1 MPPQPEYPEGGGE
14 QSLQVAI
21 AHLQVLLAA
30 IASFDGKSMFLT
42 GIGAIALSAQIG
54 IIATGARDATLA
66 IAVTGLVVSSLA
78 VLSGFLNL
86 WGAETSQFPAPS
98 SLISFRAVRTV
109 GNDELAWAYL
119 GAIMVSSVEAEDVL
133 ARKLKRLR
141 RQLVLTTASLA
152 FGIASAIPSAF

>member
-14 QSLQVAI
+14 QALQVAI

-42 GIGAIALSAQIG
+42 SVSVVALSAQGG
-54 IIATGARDATLA
+54 IIAAYARDATLA
-66 IAVTGLVVSSLA
+66 IAIVGLVVSSLA
-78 VLSGFLNL
+78 VLSGLWNL

-98 SLISFRAVRTV
+98 SLISFRAPRPARS
-109 GNDELAWAYL
+109 DKLAWAYL
-119 GAIMVSSVEAEDVL
+119 AAIMVSSVEAEDVL
-133 ARKLKRLR
+133 VRKVKRFRLL
-141 RQLVLTTASLA
+141 LVLTTASLA